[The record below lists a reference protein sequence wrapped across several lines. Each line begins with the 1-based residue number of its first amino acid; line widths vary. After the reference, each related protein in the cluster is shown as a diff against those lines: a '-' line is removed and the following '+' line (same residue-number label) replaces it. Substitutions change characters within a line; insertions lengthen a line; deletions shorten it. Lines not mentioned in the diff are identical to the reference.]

1 MKRISLALGAALG
14 TLLLLPSFGQA
25 QATMNKPAEIY
36 GKITA
41 KEPIMVNGTAA
52 DTFAFGAME
61 TFIQTPANAEATIE
75 IGDVGSIMLS
85 PGSLIS
91 VSGSAGGVRVIQ
103 REGCSTGANKLGKL
117 LLMQDLIG
125 RILGTTPEAEEVDP
139 NTFVAHS
146 LARSVL
152 ASADGKTLLRLPV
165 CAPLSLAPV
174 SSK

>member
-1 MKRISLALGAALG
+1 MKRIALALGAFAGMLM
-14 TLLLLPSFGQA
+14 LLPALAFGQSA
-25 QATMNKPAEIY
+25 PTQPAPIY

-41 KEPIMVNGTAA
+41 KEPIMVNGTTA
-52 DTFAFGAME
+52 DNFIFGAQE

-103 REGCSTGANKLGKL
+103 REGCSTGANKLGKM

-125 RILGTTPEAEEVDP
+125 RVLGTTPEAEEVDP

-146 LARSVL
+146 LERSVL
-152 ASADGKTLLRLPV
+152 ARADGKTLLKLPV
-165 CAPLSLAPV
+165 CAPLSLSPV
-174 SSK
+174 STK